1 LATVADE
8 RAQADH
14 VIDGVLAHRE
24 AGVPLKRQAVLFR
37 NAQHSELLEVEL
49 TRRKIPFVKHG
60 GLKFL
65 EAAHVKDVLA
75 VLRWAEQPRNGLA
88 AFRVLQLMP
97 GMGPANARR
106 ALDACTESVSL
117 EQALAS
123 FVPPVAAREAWSGL
137 LALLAGLAAPDARWA
152 GQIDS
157 VNRWYRPLLERR
169 FDDALVRASDLD
181 MLATAATRF
190 GSRERFLTELAL
202 DPPSAAGDLAGTPLL
217 DEDYLILSTVHSAK
231 GQEWD
236 AVWVLNVTD
245 GNFPNEYAT
254 GSAAGIAEE
263 RRLLY
268 VALTRARDSLELLEP
283 RAFAVTQQRRLGDL
297 HVTGARSRFLDEDVL
312 ATLDQQGP
320 QGDGVLDELIGA
332 RAAEASSAMDAAA
345 DASSQAVRLDVTAR
359 LRSRWQ
365 A

>member
-1 LATVADE
+1 M
-8 RAQADH
+8 
-14 VIDGVLAHRE
+14 
-24 AGVPLKRQAVLFR
+24 
-37 NAQHSELLEVEL
+37 LEVEL

-97 GMGPANARR
+97 GMGPAHARR
-106 ALDACTESVSL
+106 ALDACIESLSL

-123 FVPPVAAREAWSGL
+123 VVPPVAAREAWSGL
-137 LALLAGLAAPDARWA
+137 LALLARLSAPEASWS

-169 FDDALVRASDLD
+169 FDDAPLRASDLD

-297 HVTGARSRFLDEDVL
+297 HVTGARSRFLDDEVL

-320 QGDGVLDELIGA
+320 QVE
-332 RAAEASSAMDAAA
+332 AAHDDAMGGGAA
-345 DASSQAVRLDVTAR
+345 DVSRPTHAAVDACSQAVRLDVTAR